1 MTYRYD
7 KNNKK
12 MTYTYDKNGLFLV
25 RVEGGG
31 IAIN

>member
-1 MTYRYD
+1 MT
-7 KNNKK
+7 KIIKK

>member
-1 MTYRYD
+1 MTYWYD

-31 IAIN
+31 NAIN

>member
-1 MTYRYD
+1 MKYIYD

-12 MTYTYDKNGLFLV
+12 MTYTHDKKGLFLV

-31 IAIN
+31 IAVN